1 MGLEGEIGGDIG
13 SLGEPITA
21 YLFEGNVTLG
31 TAVGRTGR
39 DTSILT
45 YSAGL
50 KVGDRVELFD
60 DAALT
65 YQACRALPV
74 VRKVATA
81 GDSITGEIVSIDP
94 ARGMPA
100 NTTPVTALATMLSQ
114 DLLRRAT
121 IEFEGLRAT
130 KLIEQT
136 IPQNT
141 PTAYN
146 QAVGAPGTLAWD
158 ISAGGFK
165 YVASGGVGLTPLFHI
180 AGSTSADVVAPQ
192 MIAYGLILSNKV
204 E

>member
-1 MGLEGEIGGDIG
+1 MSLEGEIGGDIG

-21 YLFEGNVTLG
+21 YLYEGNVTLG

-65 YQACRALPV
+65 YRACRALPV

-81 GDSITGEIVSIDP
+81 GNTITGEIVSIDP

-100 NTTPVTALATMLSQ
+100 NDTPVTALATMLSQ

-130 KLIEQT
+130 KLIEQL
-136 IPQNT
+136 IPQNS
-141 PTAYN
+141 PADS
-146 QAVGAPGTLAWD
+146 QAVGAPATLAWD
-158 ISAGGFK
+158 INLGAFK
-165 YVASGGVGLTPLFHI
+165 YVASGGAGLTPLFHI
-180 AGSTSADVVAPQ
+180 AGSTEGDVTAPQ
-192 MIAYGLILSNKV
+192 MVAYGLILSNKV
-204 E
+204 S

>member
-1 MGLEGEIGGDIG
+1 MSLEGEVGGDIG

-21 YLFEGNVTLG
+21 YLYEGYVTLG

-65 YQACRALPV
+65 YRACRALPV
-74 VRKVATA
+74 VRKVATT
-81 GDSITGEIVSIDP
+81 GNTITGEIVSIDP

-130 KLIEQT
+130 KLVEQT
-136 IPQNT
+136 IPQNS
-141 PTAYN
+141 PADS
-146 QAVGAPGTLAWD
+146 QAVGGSGTLVWD
-158 ISAGGFK
+158 ISLGGFK
-165 YVASGGVGLTPLFHI
+165 YAASGGVGLVPLFHI
-180 AGSTSADVVAPQ
+180 AGSASDDVVAPQ

-204 E
+204 S

>member
-1 MGLEGEIGGDIG
+1 MSLEGEIGGDIG

-21 YLFEGNVTLG
+21 YLYEGNVTLG

-65 YQACRALPV
+65 YRACRALPV

-81 GDSITGEIVSIDP
+81 ATSITGEIVSIDP
-94 ARGMPA
+94 ARGMPT
-100 NTTPVTALATMLSQ
+100 NDTPVTALATMLSQ

-130 KLIEQT
+130 KLIEQL
-136 IPQNT
+136 IPQNS
-141 PTAYN
+141 PADS
-146 QAVGAPGTLAWD
+146 QAVGVPATLAWD
-158 ISAGGFK
+158 ISLGAFK
-165 YVASGGVGLTPLFHI
+165 YVASGGAGLTPLFHI
-180 AGSTSADVVAPQ
+180 AGSADGDVTAPQ
-192 MIAYGLILSNKV
+192 MVAYGLILSNKV
-204 E
+204 S

>member
-1 MGLEGEIGGDIG
+1 MSLEGEIGGDIG

-21 YLFEGNVTLG
+21 YLYEGNVTLG

-65 YQACRALPV
+65 YRACRGLPV

-81 GDSITGEIVSIDP
+81 ATSITGEIVSIDP

-100 NTTPVTALATMLSQ
+100 NDTPVTALATMLSQ

-130 KLIEQT
+130 KLIEQL
-136 IPQNT
+136 IPQNS
-141 PTAYN
+141 PADS
-146 QAVGAPGTLAWD
+146 QAVGAPATLAWD
-158 ISAGGFK
+158 INLGAFK
-165 YVASGGVGLTPLFHI
+165 YVASGGAGLTPLFHI
-180 AGSTSADVVAPQ
+180 AGSTEGDVTAPQ
-192 MIAYGLILSNKV
+192 MVAYGLILSNKV
-204 E
+204 S

>member
-1 MGLEGEIGGDIG
+1 MSLEGEIGGDIG

-21 YLFEGNVTLG
+21 YLYEGNVTLG

-81 GDSITGEIVSIDP
+81 ATSITGEIVSIDP

-100 NTTPVTALATMLSQ
+100 NDTPVTALATMLSQ

-130 KLIEQT
+130 KLIEQL
-136 IPQNT
+136 IPQNS
-141 PTAYN
+141 PADS
-146 QAVGAPGTLAWD
+146 QAVGAPATLAWD
-158 ISAGGFK
+158 INLGAFK
-165 YVASGGVGLTPLFHI
+165 YVASGGAGLTPLFHI
-180 AGSTSADVVAPQ
+180 AGSTEGDVTAPQ
-192 MIAYGLILSNKV
+192 MVAYGLILSNKV
-204 E
+204 S